1 ADMLYRNCDSF
12 ISLEGYGP
20 GQHLV
25 KHHPET
31 IEVRAGIQRSAAS
44 LFRTHIMRGT
54 ANLPDI
60 GHAGYP
66 DNAFSNTKI
75 REYRRMI
82 SAKKNILR
90 FDIPVDV
97 AFYMGIIQRSG
108 NIAGCPY
115 RLGQAQ
121 AFQHPLMHRASRQV
135 IHRDVVQVVVLTDIV
150 NSHNMRM

>member
-54 ANLPDI
+54 DNLPDI

-97 AFYMGIIQRSG
+97 ALFLGIILLRG
-108 NIAGCPY
+108 NIACCPY
-115 RLGQAQ
+115 RLCHAH
-121 AFQHPLMHRASRQV
+121 ALLLPL
-135 IHRDVVQVVVLTDIV
+135 IHRTT
-150 NSHNMRM
+150 RRG